1 MAYAGDG
8 DEGLRTSGGSNGG
21 GGCWVVVGLPVVVV
35 LVDSG
40 VNRIVVIMMV
50 AMRVE
55 FGDDIEGWWSKY
67 KFGDPY

>member
-35 LVDSG
+35 VLVDSG
-40 VNRIVVIMMV
+40 VDRIVV

-55 FGDDIEGWWSKY
+55 FDDDIEGWWSK
-67 KFGDPY
+67 